1 MRSNLIRLCLAT
13 VMAASLLPAGKL
25 LAADA
30 NTIRYGI
37 DDEQNINRLP
47 QFIAEKKGFFT
58 REGVKVELVRFKS
71 AFRTGPAQAN
81 AANQQTMRQGMTSGA
96 IDMARQQLPLL
107 IHDDLAGA
115 NYVGV
120 AVTSDNPVYFLVGQ
134 PGINS
139 IADFK
144 GKTVAITNLYD
155 GITIWSQKLIANHGL
170 KTADVTWKSIA
181 GSNARIRCLTSG
193 ECAAV
198 TLDQPAIFEGLAA
211 HGYVFGLTNDIGPQL
226 YQVDIA
232 KPDWAA
238 SHRELVGKY
247 IRATT
252 AAMRYIMDPKNR
264 YDTVD
269 AVKELTGQPE
279 AQSREML
286 AYIWDPKNRVFQ
298 TSAPNMDNV
307 KAVIALLADYG
318 AVKQPLPAPERFVD
332 PGFARD
338 AGVSP
343 NAPRE

>member
-1 MRSNLIRLCLAT
+1 MGRNSVCLCLA
-13 VMAASLLPAGKL
+13 MAIAASALVPAKL

-30 NTIRYGI
+30 NIIRYGI

-47 QFIAEKKGFFT
+47 QFIAEKKGFFG
-58 REGVKVELVRFKS
+58 REGLTVELVRFKS
-71 AFRTGPAQAN
+71 AFRTGPGQAA
-81 AANQQTMRQGMTSGA
+81 AANQQTVRQGMASGA

-120 AVTSDNPVYFLVGQ
+120 AVTSNNPVYFLVGQ
-134 PGINS
+134 PAINS
-139 IADFK
+139 FADFK

-155 GITIWSQKLIANHGL
+155 GITIWTQKLIANHGL
-170 KTADVTWKSIA
+170 KTGDVTWKSIA

-211 HGYVFGLTNDIGPQL
+211 HGYIFGLTNDIAPQL

-238 SHRELVGKY
+238 SHRDLIGKY

-252 AAMRYIMDPKNR
+252 AAMRYIMDPRNR

-269 AVKELTGQPE
+269 AVKELTGQSE
-279 AQSREML
+279 AQSRDML
-286 AYIWDPKNRVFQ
+286 AYIWDPRNRVFQ

-307 KAVIALLADYG
+307 KAVIALLNEYG
-318 AVKQPLPAPERFVD
+318 AVKQALPAPERFVD
-332 PGFARD
+332 PSFARD
-338 AGVSP
+338 AGVSS